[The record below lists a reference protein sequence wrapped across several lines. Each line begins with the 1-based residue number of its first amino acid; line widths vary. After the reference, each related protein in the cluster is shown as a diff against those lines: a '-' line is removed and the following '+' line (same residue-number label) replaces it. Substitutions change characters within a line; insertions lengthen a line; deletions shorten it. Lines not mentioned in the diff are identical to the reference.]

1 MAYEFGTNWA
11 RFSDKTGAVIGPL
24 MGYEVMTAFFLEAG
38 FLGIM
43 LFGRQRVGRGVYFVA
58 TLLVAIGTL
67 ISAFWILAANSWMQT
82 PQGHT
87 LTADGRFLPA
97 DWWQIVFNPSFPYRL
112 VHMVIASYLSVAFVV
127 GAVGAWHLRRDAQNQ
142 AARLMFSMAMW
153 MAVVVAP
160 IQILAGDQH
169 GLNTLDHQPAKIAAL
184 EGDWETRPGTPLI
197 LFGMPDMA
205 NERTDWAVEIPHL
218 GALIL
223 THTWDGAIK
232 GLKEFPPQ
240 DRPNSPVVFWAFRI
254 MVGLGLLMAAVGVWA
269 AWLRLRGRLYAS
281 PWLRRAVL
289 AMAPSGLHRAAGR
302 LDRHRGGTPAVH
314 RLWPAAHR
322 RQRVAGRAA
331 GRRGVAGRLR
341 RCVCDR
347 VRRRLPLPAPP
358 GAPAADGGRDRTRA
372 RRADP
377 QRRHHAGRRAA
388 GPAMMLTVIWAGL
401 IAFAVLAYVLLD
413 GFDLGVGILFAV
425 ERRDEDRDVMLNSIA
440 PVWDGNETWLV
451 FGGGGLFAMFPL
463 AYAVI
468 MPALYP
474 AIIAM
479 LLALVFRGVGF
490 EFRFRAASERGRVWW
505 DRAFCAGSTLAAF
518 CQGLAL
524 GGLLQGI
531 RVQDRAYAG
540 GWWDW
545 LTGFTVRVRDRRG
558 GRVCVAGRV
567 LADLALRRV
576 VAAACAAVCA
586 GVGGGDAR
594 VHRGRQPLD
603 TAAQPGVRRALVR
616 LAGDRADQSGADPGG
631 AGRLAVLARS
641 VATGSGLAAA
651 LRAGMV
657 RAVLRGTG
665 DQPVADD
672 RAPARGPD
680 RPASPS
686 GMRPHRRRARRSCWL
701 ARWC

>member
-1 MAYEFGTNWA
+1 MPEADAVLLARAQFAFTIGFHIVLPALTIGLASYLAVLEALWVTTGRQVYRDVFQYWLRVFAVAFGMGVVSGLVMVYEFGTNWA

-24 MGYEVMTAFFLEAG
+24 LGYEVMTAFFLEAG
-38 FLGIM
+38 FLGIL
-43 LFGRQRVGRGVYFVA
+43 LFGRQRVGRGVYLVA

-169 GLNTLDHQPAKIAAL
+169 GLNTLDYQPAKIAAL

-289 AMAPSGLHRAAGR
+289 AMAPSGFIALLAGWTVTEV
-302 LDRHRGGTPAVH
+302 G
-314 RLWPAAHR
+314 
-322 RQRVAGRAA
+322 RQPFTVYGLLRTADSVSPVGLP
-331 GRRGVAGRLR
+331 GVA
-341 RCVCDR
+341 
-347 VRRRLPLPAPP
+347 
-358 GAPAADGGRDRTRA
+358 T
-372 RRADP
+372 
-377 QRRHHAGRRAA
+377 
-388 GPAMMLTVIWAGL
+388 
-401 IAFAVLAYVLLD
+401 
-413 GFDLGVGILFAV
+413 
-425 ERRDEDRDVMLNSIA
+425 S
-440 PVWDGNETWLV
+440 
-451 FGGGGLFAMFPL
+451 
-463 AYAVI
+463 
-468 MPALYP
+468 
-474 AIIAM
+474 
-479 LLALVFRGVGF
+479 
-490 EFRFRAASERGRVWW
+490 
-505 DRAFCAGSTLAAF
+505 LAAF
-518 CQGLAL
+518 VAVYAIVFGAGFLF
-524 GGLLQGI
+524 LL
-531 RVQDRAYAG
+531 R
-540 GWWDW
+540 
-545 LTGFTVRVRDRRG
+545 L
-558 GRVCVAGRV
+558 
-567 LADLALRRV
+567 
-576 VAAACAAVCA
+576 
-586 GVGGGDAR
+586 
-594 VHRGRQPLD
+594 
-603 TAAQPGVRRALVR
+603 VRRAPTVGETGPEPGVPIR
-616 LAGDRADQSGADPGG
+616 SAGITPI
-631 AGRLAVLARS
+631 
-641 VATGSGLAAA
+641 AA
-651 LRAGMV
+651 LR
-657 RAVLRGTG
+657 
-665 DQPVADD
+665 DQP
-672 RAPARGPD
+672 
-680 RPASPS
+680 
-686 GMRPHRRRARRSCWL
+686 
-701 ARWC
+701 